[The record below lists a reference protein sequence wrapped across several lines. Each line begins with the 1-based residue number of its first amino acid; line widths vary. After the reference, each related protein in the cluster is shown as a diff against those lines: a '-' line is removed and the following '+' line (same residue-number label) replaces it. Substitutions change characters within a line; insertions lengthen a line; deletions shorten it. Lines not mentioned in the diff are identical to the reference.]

1 MEIEEIKEMSEIY
14 ESTVYWKLT
23 DYEHQNQVI
32 KRVGCK
38 SYQMENGKWV
48 RIGLS
53 IGYFYPDAPEFD
65 CYEEIP
71 EEDALELLKQNDKSI
86 RNIKSTEAWNID
98 L

>member
-1 MEIEEIKEMSEIY
+1 MEIEETKEMSEIN

-53 IGYFYPDAPEFD
+53 IGYFYPDVPEFD

-71 EEDALELLKQNDKSI
+71 EKDALELLKQNDKSI
-86 RNIKSTEAWNID
+86 RNIKSTEV
-98 L
+98 